1 MNDYISISTLND
13 FIFCPY
19 SIYLHNVY
27 METDETMYHAT
38 PQTQGRIA
46 HESVDKKTAS
56 NRANDILSL
65 PVYSEEYGLMG
76 KIDVYKVKEKK
87 LIERK
92 YQLKQIFQ
100 GHIYQLWAQMLCLRE
115 MGYDVESLAFYE
127 TSTNKTIPVAMPSET
142 DIQKFKDFITHF
154 RSFNPTTDSFTI
166 NPNKCSHCIYC
177 NLCDKTS
184 QDNVYT

>member
-1 MNDYISISTLND
+1 MEDYISISTLND

-27 METDETMYHAT
+27 MEADETMYHAT
-38 PQTQGRIA
+38 PQTQGRMA
-46 HESVDKKTAS
+46 HETVDKKTAN
-56 NRANDILSL
+56 NRSDVVLSL

-115 MGYDVESLAFYE
+115 MGHEVESLAFYE
-127 TSTNKTIPVAMPSET
+127 TSTNRTIPVEMPSET
-142 DIQKFKDFITHF
+142 DLQKFKEFIAHF
-154 RSFNPTTDSFTI
+154 RSFNPASDPFPI
-166 NPNKCSHCIYC
+166 NSNKCSHCIYC
-177 NLCDKTS
+177 NLCDKTT